1 MTEKKEK
8 QETQEENYGVSGI
21 FWEITKV
28 VLWVVLIIVPLRVF
42 LVQPFFVQGASME
55 PNFQDKEYLI
65 INELGYKKTDV
76 GFNYGDKKINF
87 FTVSPF
93 KEFKRDDVV
102 VFRYPKNPST
112 FYIKRVIGL
121 PGEKIEISGGKIKIY
136 NQENP
141 NGFILDESSY
151 LSPSEETTGEEVRQL
166 TDEEYFVMGDNRKFS
181 SDSRSWGP
189 VPKYDV
195 IGKVLIRAWP
205 FGKAKV
211 F

>member
-1 MTEKKEK
+1 MTENKNN
-8 QETQEENYGVSGI
+8 QEIQGENYGVGGI

-28 VLWVVLIIVPLRVF
+28 IIWVVLIIVPLRVF

-55 PNFQDKEYLI
+55 PNFEDKEYLI
-65 INELGYKKTDV
+65 INELGYKRTDV
-76 GFNYGDKKINF
+76 GFSYSGKKVNF
-87 FTVSPF
+87 FTVMPF
-93 KEFKRDDVV
+93 KEFNRDDVV

-112 FYIKRVIGL
+112 FYIKRIIGL
-121 PGEKIEISGGKIKIY
+121 PGEKIEISGGKVKIY

-141 NGFILDESSY
+141 NGFILDESGY
-151 LSPSEETTGEEVRQL
+151 LSPSEETTGEEVKQL
-166 TDEEYFVMGDNRKFS
+166 TDEEYFVMGDNRKYS